1 MEFAPEIKSRKPV
14 MKDESF
20 TDFSGGW
27 NTAATDPGV
36 EMNYCRRSENMML
49 HADNSYGIRWGTEYI
64 GDSARQ
70 EATTGVTLAGAFST
84 LNGTAVVTVT
94 LANHGLLSGHL
105 ITFSGCTDLGGILAA
120 DFNTEHDI
128 TYIDAN
134 TFSIVTANAATATA
148 TGMAAANYTH
158 DNKTVTSRT
167 IAARA
172 FQGRAVCVA
181 EDGTIYEQNKETG
194 VTRVIFDN
202 LIAGKQV
209 GAPTGWSSSLRF
221 ASFTTFNGQLLIFNG
236 VDKPLL
242 VDFSQPTPCTYL
254 QDLGSGSNF
263 NTPITR
269 YGIGANRYV
278 ALFGDV
284 DFPDR
289 VYISNVDT
297 SGTYVGDLAPNDAVN
312 VDLGKIVQTETNTIR
327 GGGRFR
333 DKLIIVF
340 DDVTSLG
347 VLGTYNSGGDHTPDF
362 TDALDQ
368 YGGIAH
374 ASMQSL
380 GDDFLMADGVG
391 VPSLS
396 RTAISNTIKPERVS
410 DPVSTEI
417 QEAFAALSAETIEDR
432 VFSVYN
438 RLEGQYMLFIPNADA
453 LADTTETIC
462 YVLTYNRKAG
472 VRAWHRFRG
481 WNFRCG
487 FHDEFDQ
494 LFFFNGTKMYQYGS
508 KSYQITADFVGDPA
522 IGNEGTEITF
532 DWELP
537 WTDLGSRM
545 RYKQCKYLR
554 IGSYGTAQFN
564 AEFYCDH
571 QLTDEDGNDTPQLT
585 LPLVGGGTSG
595 FGGGQQPYGGGRRTN
610 DPRPWAFGIKFILGK
625 LRIKGSTKLPLRFF
639 SIAYYY
645 HVGSMR
651 A

>member
-1 MEFAPEIKSRKPV
+1 MVLLPEIKARKAV

-27 NTAATDPGV
+27 NTAASDPGV
-36 EMNYCRRSENMML
+36 EMQYSRRSENMML
-49 HADNSYGIRWGTEYI
+49 HADNTYGIRWGTEYI
-64 GDSARQ
+64 GDVARQ
-70 EATTGVTLAGAFST
+70 EASTGATSSNAFVTLV
-84 LNGTAVVTVT
+84 GTAVVTIT
-94 LANHGLLSGHL
+94 LPNHGLLSGHL
-105 ITFSGCTDLGGILAA
+105 ITFSGCTTLGGIPAI

-128 TYIDAN
+128 TRVDAD
-134 TFSIVTANAATATA
+134 TFSIVTTAIATATA
-148 TGMAAANYTH
+148 TGQPTVNYSH
-158 DNKTVTSRT
+158 DNKTINETV

-172 FQGRAVCVA
+172 FQGRGIGVTIN
-181 EDGTIYEQNKETG
+181 GTIFEMNKETG

-209 GAPTGWSSSLRF
+209 GAPTGWSSGLRF
-221 ASFTTFNGQLLIFNG
+221 ASFTTFNGELLIFNG

-242 VDFSQPTPCTYL
+242 VNFANATPCTYL

-269 YGIGANRYV
+269 YGIGTNRYV
-278 ALFGDV
+278 VLFGDAE
-284 DFPDR
+284 FPDR

-297 SGTYVGDLAPNDAVN
+297 SGTFVGDLPPNDAVN
-312 VDLGKIVQTETNTIR
+312 VDLGKIIQTETNVIR

-333 DKLIIVF
+333 DKLVVVF

-347 VLGTYNSGGDHTPDF
+347 TLGVYNTDGDHTPDF
-362 TDALDQ
+362 SDALDQ

-374 ASMQSL
+374 LSMQSL

-391 VPSLS
+391 IPSLS
-396 RTAISNTIKPERVS
+396 RTAISNTIKPERLS
-410 DPVSTEI
+410 DPISTEI
-417 QEAFAALSAETIEDR
+417 QEALTELSSETIEDR

-453 LADTTETIC
+453 IADTTETIC
-462 YVLTYNRKAG
+462 YVLTYNRKQN

-494 LFFFNGTKMYQYGS
+494 LFFFEGTKLFQYGS
-508 KSYQITADFVGDPA
+508 KSYQITADFMGDPDRVA
-522 IGNEGTEITF
+522 EGTDITF

-537 WTDLGSRM
+537 WADLGTRM
-545 RYKQCKYLR
+545 RYKLCKYLR
-554 IGSYGTAQFN
+554 IGSYGTASFD

-571 QLTDEDGNDTPQLT
+571 QLTDENNADTPQLT
-585 LPLVGGGTSG
+585 LPMVGGGTSG

-610 DPRPWAFGIKFILGK
+610 DPRPWPFGVKFLLGK
-625 LRIKGSTKLPLRFF
+625 LRIRGASKLPLRFF
-639 SIAYYY
+639 AVSYYY
-645 HVGSMR
+645 HIGSMR
-651 A
+651 T

>member
-1 MEFAPEIKSRKPV
+1 

-20 TDFSGGW
+20 TDFTGGW
-27 NTAATDPGV
+27 NTAATDPGID
-36 EMNYCRRSENMML
+36 MTYCRRSENMML

-64 GDSARQ
+64 GNAAQQ
-70 EATTGVTLAGAFST
+70 EATTAATPANAFST
-84 LNGTAVVTVT
+84 IDGSAVVTVT
-94 LANHGLLSGHL
+94 IPNHGLISGHL
-105 ITFSGCTDLGGILAA
+105 ITFAGCTTLGGIPAA
-120 DFNTEHDI
+120 DFNKEHDI
-128 TYIDAN
+128 TRIDAD
-134 TFSIVTANAATATA
+134 TFSIVVATLATGTV
-148 TGMAAANYTH
+148 TGMAAVTYTH
-158 DNKTVTSRT
+158 DNKTVNETV

-172 FQGRAVCVA
+172 FQGRCVA
-181 EDGTIYEQNKETG
+181 VTDQGTVFEMNKETG

-202 LIAGKQV
+202 LIAGKLV
-209 GAPTGWSSSLRF
+209 GAPNGWSSGLRF
-221 ASFTTFNGQLLIFNG
+221 ASFTTFNGELLIFNG

-242 VDFSQPTPCTYL
+242 VNFANATPCTYL
-254 QDLGSGSNF
+254 QDIGSGSNF

-269 YGIGANRYV
+269 YGIGTNRYV
-278 ALFGDV
+278 VLFGDAE
-284 DFPDR
+284 FPDR

-297 SGTYVGDLAPNDAVN
+297 SGTFLGDPPPNDAVN
-312 VDLGKIVQTETNTIR
+312 IDLGKIVQTETNTIR

-333 DKLIIVF
+333 DKLVVVF

-347 VLGTYNSGGDHTPDF
+347 TLGVYANGDHEPDF
-362 TDALDQ
+362 SDALDQ

-374 ASMQSL
+374 LSMQSL

-391 VPSLS
+391 IPSLS

-410 DPVSTEI
+410 DPVATEL
-417 QEAFAALSAETIEDR
+417 QEALAALSSETIEDR

-438 RLEGQYMLFIPNADA
+438 RLEGQYMLFIPNAETA
-453 LADTTETIC
+453 AETTETVC

-522 IGNEGTEITF
+522 YGNEGTEITF

-537 WTDLGSRM
+537 WTDLGTRM
-545 RYKQCKYLR
+545 RYKQAKYIR
-554 IGSYGTAQFN
+554 IGSYGTAAFN
-564 AEFYCDH
+564 AEFYCDY
-571 QLTDEDGNDTPQLT
+571 QLSDENGNDTPQLT
-585 LPLVGGGTSG
+585 LPMVGGGTPG

-610 DPRPWAFGIKFILGK
+610 DPRAWPFGIKFILGK
-625 LRIKGSTKLPLRFF
+625 LRIRGSSKLPLRFF
-639 SIAYYY
+639 AISYYY